1 MKRRTLIT
9 GVGALL
15 VAVAAVGCSTG
26 GSTEPPGFATGPRT
40 WNCGLT
46 PGTAG
51 TFRPSLSYCEY

>member
-1 MKRRTLIT
+1 MKRRVIA

-15 VAVAAVGCSTG
+15 VAVAAVGCSSSGATDR
-26 GSTEPPGFATGPRT
+26 PGFATTPQT

-51 TFRPSLSYCEY
+51 TFRPQLSYCEY